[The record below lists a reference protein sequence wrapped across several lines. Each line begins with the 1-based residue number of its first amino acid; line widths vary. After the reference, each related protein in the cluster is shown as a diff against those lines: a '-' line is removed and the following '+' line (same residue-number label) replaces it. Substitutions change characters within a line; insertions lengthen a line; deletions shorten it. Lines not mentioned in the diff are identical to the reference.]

1 MADVLCDTSFL
12 IHVANRRI
20 KNLENLDVEIGH
32 ITFVVPQVV
41 KNELLKLSN
50 NEKKNQDIQATLDY
64 IKNFKTVPIFGDYAD
79 RAILDYSANNRII
92 VATMDKELKKKIKK
106 CGNSVI
112 SISND
117 KIIFES

>member
-1 MADVLCDTSFL
+1 MAEVLCDTSFL
-12 IHVANRRI
+12 IHLANRRI
-20 KNLENLDVEIGH
+20 KNLDNLDVEIGH

-50 NEKKNQDIQATLDY
+50 NEKKNQDIQATLNY
-64 IKNFKTVPIFGDYAD
+64 IKNFKTFPIFGDYAD
-79 RAILDYSANNRII
+79 KAILDYLTNNRII
-92 VATMDKELKKKIKK
+92 VATMDKELKKKIRKYS
-106 CGNSVI
+106 NSII

>member
-1 MADVLCDTSFL
+1 MAEVLCDTNFL

-20 KNLENLDVEIGH
+20 KNLDNLDVEIGH
-32 ITFVVPQVV
+32 ITFVVPKVV

-50 NEKKNQDIQATLDY
+50 NEKKNKDIQATLDY
-64 IKNFKTVPIFGDYAD
+64 IKNLKTFPILGDYAD
-79 RAILDYSANNRII
+79 KAILDYLSNNRII
-92 VATMDKELKKKIKK
+92 VATMDRELKKKVKK
-106 CGNSVI
+106 SGNSII

>member
-1 MADVLCDTSFL
+1 MAEVICDTSFL

-20 KNLENLDVEIGH
+20 KNLDNLDVEIGH

-50 NEKKNQDIQATLDY
+50 NEKKNHDIKSTLDY
-64 IKNFKTVPIFGDYAD
+64 IKNFKTFPIFGDYAD
-79 RAILDYSANNRII
+79 KAILDYSTNNRII
-92 VATMDKELKKKIKK
+92 VATMDRELKKKIKR